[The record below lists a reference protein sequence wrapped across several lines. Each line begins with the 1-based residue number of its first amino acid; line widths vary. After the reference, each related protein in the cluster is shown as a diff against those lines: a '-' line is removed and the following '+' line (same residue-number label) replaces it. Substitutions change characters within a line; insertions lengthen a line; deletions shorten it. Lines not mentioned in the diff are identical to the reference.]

1 MARTVFAANRSSK
14 PRAMTMVARRR
25 SASKMFSSARLAFAC
40 NSVRGPA
47 PYSHDRQAGLAIVAR
62 IGTEQTR
69 ATANRLGK
77 HRARVPCTVAA
88 RRARAGLGRWAR
100 GEQPPPNFQ
109 PNARPALDRGP
120 HDLGEPEL
128 DRSSLSVTLSG
139 PTLVLLPPVIMPTLR
154 LGVAMLAPKGRFG
167 GEILIDGVEVRAC
180 QSVIDCPVWPAN
192 DRAGASPP
200 AAPARP
206 LRHPRPQST
215 PPDCG

>member
-1 MARTVFAANRSSK
+1 MARPVSAPNRSNK
-14 PRAMTMVARRR
+14 TRAMTMVARRR

-62 IGTEQTR
+62 IGTKQTR

-139 PTLVLLPPVIMPTLR
+139 PTLV
-154 LGVAMLAPKGRFG
+154 GVAAACDYADVEAGCGDARAQRPFRRRNSDRRGRSAR
-167 GEILIDGVEVRAC
+167 LPVR
-180 QSVIDCPVWPAN
+180 
-192 DRAGASPP
+192 
-200 AAPARP
+200 
-206 LRHPRPQST
+206 H
-215 PPDCG
+215 